1 EIATAEVLMRNAGI
15 TWADSTSRSVE
26 ELSAIIMEKTRKHV

>member
-1 EIATAEVLMRNAGI
+1 MRNAGI

-26 ELSAIIMEKTRKHV
+26 ELSAIIMEKARILTQK

>member
-1 EIATAEVLMRNAGI
+1 MRNAGI

-26 ELSAIIMEKTRKHV
+26 ELSAIIIEKIRHPIKKL